1 MTRYSG
7 AIIFSALS
15 VALAAAPAHSLQD
28 GWAESGPLSTVEFR
42 FSADAALLFAAAEY
56 GGSTLADLDLGF
68 EWEGISDNGWR
79 WGADFGLQAQADSPR
94 EGFANQA
101 ASTAPP
107 RRSLAT
113 GRYTGGTPRDD
124 GKAVAASRAS
134 LFVRTGWGE
143 LRAGLTPGA
152 AALETVPMPTGS
164 AYLRLDGGPLAPPYG
179 AAIRTV
185 NAAAGLG
192 PSLVYT
198 TPRIVGLSA
207 SASFT
212 PETSYCGIDFCPS
225 DDVANGIASAR
236 LDSVFEGA
244 LSFDHTFDT
253 VGRVRLGANIA
264 LADPVSPAFS
274 RDYAAYGL
282 QARWSQNGWNAGL
295 SALWSDNA
303 VSGGRYSAVMTAL
316 RYDFGDWSV
325 GAEWAQAGDDHLGE
339 DQTATQFTISRLV
352 GDAFSVAFGLHD
364 IETNLDL
371 NQPLAIENNSRNG
384 AGAFLEIVFS
394 R

>member
-1 MTRYSG
+1 MTRYCG

-28 GWAESGPLSTVEFR
+28 DWPESGPLSTVEFR
-42 FSADAALLFAAAEY
+42 FSADAALVFAAADY

-79 WGADFGLQAQADSPR
+79 WGADIGLQAQADSPR
-94 EGFANQA
+94 DGFANQA
-101 ASTAPP
+101 ANAAPP

-113 GRYTGGTPRDD
+113 GRYTGGAPE
-124 GKAVAASRAS
+124 GGGEAFAASRAS
-134 LFVRTGWGE
+134 LFLRTGWGE

-164 AYLRLDGGPLAPPYG
+164 AFLRLDGGPLATPYG
-179 AAIRTV
+179 AAIRTL
-185 NAAAGLG
+185 NAASGLG
-192 PSLVYT
+192 PTLVYT

-212 PETSYCGIDFCPS
+212 PQTRYCGIDFCTPGAS
-225 DDVANGIASAR
+225 AAGPASAR

-244 LSFDHTFDT
+244 LSFDHTFDS

-264 LADPVSPAFS
+264 FADPASPAFS
-274 RDYAAYGL
+274 QDYAAYGL

-325 GAEWAQAGDDHLGE
+325 GAEWARAEDDFLGE

-352 GDAFSVAFGLHD
+352 GDAHSVAFGLHD
-364 IETNLDL
+364 IETDL
-371 NQPLAIENNSRNG
+371 ASNQPLAIGINGRNG
-384 AGAFLEIVFS
+384 VGVFLEIAVS